1 MLFFFFL
8 MIRRPPRSTLFPY
21 TTLFR
26 SPGSGPGFP
35 GSNPGSSARWSHR
48 LVAQDT
54 ALSRRKRGFEPRWDR
69 HENQRGYAV
78 LRSPFFLPRIGRVFL
93 PPLLSPF
100 GPFLLLGGGLICLAG
115 LGRGG
120 P

>member
-1 MLFFFFL
+1 MRKWPIL
-8 MIRRPPRSTLFPY
+8 
-21 TTLFR
+21 
-26 SPGSGPGFP
+26 
-35 GSNPGSSARWSHR
+35 
-48 LVAQDT
+48 

-78 LRSPFFLPRIGRVFL
+78 LPSPFFLPRIGMVFL

-120 P
+120 PEKKKRRKKAGIEDGAFRLLLFFLI